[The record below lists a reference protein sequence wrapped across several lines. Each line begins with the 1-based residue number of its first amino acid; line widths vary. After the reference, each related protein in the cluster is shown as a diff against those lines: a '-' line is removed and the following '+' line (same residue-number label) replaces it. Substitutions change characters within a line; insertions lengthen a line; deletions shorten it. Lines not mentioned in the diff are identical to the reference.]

1 MTTFVSA
8 AKPNGQAPQ
17 VVHGFFGLEDGPRPL
32 FGNYHVPARPVRSI
46 GYVICPPL
54 GWEGIQLYQSVQR
67 LAAELAAAGF
77 PTLRLHY
84 DGNGESLG
92 ADDEPG
98 RVAAWLES
106 VRRAASAMAAL
117 PNVEGVGLIGVR
129 IGATLAAIVASERKI
144 ESLVLWEPCVR
155 GEDFTRE
162 MEILASASQA
172 ALSRGTVGSKFGVE
186 GGGYLYTPETCAKLN
201 ELDLMKTKLVGQ
213 PNVLVVCRT
222 DRPPIF
228 AKKYREAL
236 DKDGIKATLEQIAG
250 HKEAMTYPEK
260 AIVATAILDRIKT
273 FAIEHATVVE
283 KDPPSLALAEHV
295 EVKTGARD
303 IRHRPIRFGPNDRL
317 FGVLTEPVNETP
329 GKHAVLFLTGGVVPR
344 IGVNRM
350 YPEISSRLA
359 AKGHTCLRIDVSGI
373 CESPPADGAAPNDPH
388 AASLLPDVKA
398 AVDLLLAHTGEK
410 TISLIGL
417 CSGAYASFQTA
428 MADERVIGATLLN
441 PEVFH
446 LNAGGAQFSETQ
458 QNLDT
463 KYYLQSLTSIA
474 AWKKLLSGKANVRYI
489 AGFVGAKAKSTVKK
503 VRDRVSAKVKK
514 APQGVAGDFDRL
526 LERGV
531 KLAIVVAKGD
541 PGYEPLM
548 NVLGEDLDALKDM
561 GLRLRIV
568 PGPDHT
574 FNDFATRR
582 PLVDWLVEV
591 LSDTSQ
597 KPRGEVIHAE
607 AS

>member
-1 MTTFVSA
+1 VL
-8 AKPNGQAPQ
+8 
-17 VVHGFFGLEDGPRPL
+17 HGFFGLEEGPRPL
-32 FGNYHVPARPVRSI
+32 FGNYHVPTRPVRSI

-54 GWEGIQLYQSVQR
+54 GWEGIQLYQSLQR
-67 LAAELAAAGF
+67 LAAELARAGF

-92 ADDEPG
+92 SDDEPG

-106 VRRAASAMAAL
+106 VRRAVDAMKKL
-117 PNVEGVGLIGVR
+117 PGVEGVGLVGVR
-129 IGATLAAIVASERKI
+129 IGATLAAMVASEKKI
-144 ESLVLWEPCVR
+144 ENLVLWEVCVR

-162 MEILASASQA
+162 MEILASASQS
-172 ALSRGTVGSKFGVE
+172 ALSRGPDYVSKFGVE
-186 GGGYLYTPETCAKLN
+186 GGGYLYTTETCASLGA
-201 ELDLMKTKLVGQ
+201 LDLLKTKLHGS
-213 PNVLVVCRT
+213 PDVLFVCRT

-228 AKKYREAL
+228 AKKLREAFE
-236 DKDGIKATLEQIAG
+236 KDGCKATLEQIAG

-260 AIVATAILDRIKT
+260 AVVATAILDRVKT
-273 FAIEHATVVE
+273 FAVE
-283 KDPPSLALAEHV
+283 RSKTLSDAEPPILKLAD
-295 EVKTGARD
+295 EVTYGKV
-303 IRHRPIRFGPNDRL
+303 RHRPIRFGPSHRI
-317 FGVLTEPVNETP
+317 FGVLTEPVKSNGSTGSSSSRRP
-329 GKHAVLFLTGGVVPR
+329 VLFLTGGVVPR
-344 IGVNRM
+344 TGVNRM
-350 YPEISSRLA
+350 YPEISTRLA
-359 AKGHTCLRIDVSGI
+359 EMGHTCLRMDISGI

-388 AASLLPDVKA
+388 AASLLPDVKSA
-398 AVDLLLAHTGEK
+398 MELLFAHTGQR

-428 MADERVIGATLLN
+428 MADDRVAGATLLN

-446 LNAGGAQFSETQ
+446 LGEGGAKFSETQ

-463 KYYLQSLTSIA
+463 KYYLQSLMSLA

-489 AGFVGAKAKSTVKK
+489 AGFVTAKVKTTVAKG
-503 VRDRVSAKVKK
+503 RERLSARVKK
-514 APQGVAGDFDRL
+514 APAPPGVAGDFYRL
-526 LERGV
+526 LEKKV
-531 KLAIVVAKGD
+531 KLAIVVAKND

-548 NVLGEDLDALKDM
+548 RVLGTDLDMLKEM

-582 PLVDWLVEV
+582 PLVDWLVDI
-591 LSDTSQ
+591 LSDTRPEP
-597 KPRGEVIHAE
+597 KGEVIHAE